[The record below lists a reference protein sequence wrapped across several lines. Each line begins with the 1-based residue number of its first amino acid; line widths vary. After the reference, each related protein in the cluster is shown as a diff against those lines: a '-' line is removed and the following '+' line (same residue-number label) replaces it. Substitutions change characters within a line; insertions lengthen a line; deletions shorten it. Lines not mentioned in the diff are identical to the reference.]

1 METAGGLVGAVEV
14 VAGFVTDWDSCRTE
28 LFSFL
33 LMLAG
38 LPMVWFVVEVD
49 MLLLRQFTN
58 WQL

>member
-1 METAGGLVGAVEV
+1 
-14 VAGFVTDWDSCRTE
+14 VTDWDSCRTE

-49 MLLLRQFTN
+49 MLLLRLFTN